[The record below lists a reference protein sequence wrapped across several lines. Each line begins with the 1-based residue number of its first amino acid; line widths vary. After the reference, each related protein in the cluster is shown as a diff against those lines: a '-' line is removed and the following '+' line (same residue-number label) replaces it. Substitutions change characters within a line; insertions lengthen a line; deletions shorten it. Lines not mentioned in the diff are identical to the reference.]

1 MPTLYP
7 GTLRS
12 SYCLPDNL
20 LSALPSFPSLPYSG
34 YTFLKYFCTL
44 QLLSWSCLNLKV
56 CFPRHFILRLSPHL
70 VCPRFPQHAKPKGH
84 IILYYSEL

>member
-20 LSALPSFPSLPYSG
+20 LSALPFLPFPALFRSQVLLHIATFIMELPQPEGLFSQAFHPQAESASG
-34 YTFLKYFCTL
+34 LP
-44 QLLSWSCLNLKV
+44 KV
-56 CFPRHFILRLSPHL
+56 PPTRKTQRSYHPL
-70 VCPRFPQHAKPKGH
+70 VQ
-84 IILYYSEL
+84 